1 MALPIL
7 SCECKTFLFFFS
19 TGLHLCFSGSVKL
32 PGLWLDTA
40 ALSLSQRQQHPT
52 GRQYPDSPAALPE
65 TRLRCFE
72 ICCITHQ
79 FCLTERCARISVM
92 HWEDATEESNP
103 CLGCCERRALLIE
116 LREPIRHTLLCQKN
130 WRLKRAK
137 WKQTQQKPFVLMWY
151 YQHQMAEKEARL
163 KRELNIRSSILVLF
177 WDYRCCTC
185 C

>member
-92 HWEDATEESNP
+92 HWEDVTEESNP

-116 LREPIRHTLLCQKN
+116 LREPIRHTLLCQKTEDWN
-130 WRLKRAK
+130 EQNESK
-137 WKQTQQKPFVLMWY
+137 
-151 YQHQMAEKEARL
+151 HS
-163 KRELNIRSSILVLF
+163 RSHLF
-177 WDYRCCTC
+177 WCGITNTRWQKRKLG
-185 C
+185 